1 MFYMGN
7 SLDFT
12 VLKIISETE
21 IPFELT
27 VAGLSMNPFLLEG
40 DLISCKKQEEYY
52 PGDILVFFY
61 NNELIVH
68 RLLKIKG
75 KLLYCK
81 GDNSFLLEHVKAETV
96 LGKVL
101 LVFRKGTKIDLPII
115 NKEFIRLSYQI
126 SKEFRMC
133 GYDKQT
139 ILNTPVYICFKRRY
153 LDTR

>member
-1 MFYMGN
+1 MGN

-12 VLKIISETE
+12 VLKKISETE

-101 LVFRKGTKIDLPII
+101 LVFR
-115 NKEFIRLSYQI
+115 
-126 SKEFRMC
+126 
-133 GYDKQT
+133 
-139 ILNTPVYICFKRRY
+139 
-153 LDTR
+153 